1 MEYVNENILVDLYL
15 RNRLD
20 IISGEV
26 GFENLYYSSEKRKTQ
41 WKKLGKDSRYYIS

>member
-26 GFENLYYSSEKRKTQ
+26 GFENLYYSSKKRKTQ